1 MKTNPTHRV
10 SRRHF
15 ISSSVIA
22 TAGVWLMP
30 CRLFAAAESP
40 VITIRNAAKTAKIS
54 VTKLRGNV
62 SVLEGSGGNIAVLT
76 GRDGKLLV
84 DAGIPGTRARIT
96 EALTSLSNDPVK
108 RLINT
113 HWHFD
118 HTDGN
123 EWLHSIGAEI
133 SAHENTKKHLATTTR
148 VEDWNF
154 TFPPAPA
161 GALPTKILAADET
174 LHLNGATM
182 ALKYYG
188 PAHTDSDI
196 SVEFPDADIIHV
208 ADTFWNGYYPFI
220 DYSTG
225 GSIDGMIRAAE
236 ANVARASDKTIVIP
250 GHGPIGNRSQLIE
263 FRDMLLAI
271 REKVAALKK
280 HGKSR
285 DEVVAAKPTADY
297 DAKWGGFVINGDFF
311 TKLVYKGV

>member
-1 MKTNPTHRV
+1 MKTNSRPEV

-15 ISSSVIA
+15 MRLSVVAA
-22 TAGVWLMP
+22 TGLWLMP
-30 CRLFAAAESP
+30 RRSFAAAESP
-40 VITIRNAAKTAKIS
+40 VITIRNRASSAKIT

-84 DAGIPGTRARIT
+84 DAGITASRPRIM
-96 EALTSLSNDPVK
+96 EALDSLNGDPV
-108 RLINT
+108 RHLINT

-133 SAHENTKKHLATTTR
+133 TAHENTRKHLAETTR
-148 VEDWNF
+148 VKDWDF

-161 GALPTKILAADET
+161 GALPTKVFTKDET
-174 LHLNGATM
+174 LHINGATL
-182 ALKYYG
+182 ALKHYE

-196 SVEFPDADIIHV
+196 SVDFTGADILHC

-236 ANVARASDKTIVIP
+236 ANMARATGKTIVIP
-250 GHGPIGNRSQLIE
+250 GHGPIGSKSQLIE
-263 FRDMLLAI
+263 FRDMLITI
-271 REKVAALKK
+271 RDKVAALKRQDK
-280 HGKSR
+280 PL
-285 DEVVAAKPTADY
+285 EEAVAAKPTADY
-297 DAKWGGFVINGDFF
+297 DSKWGGFVINGDLF
-311 TKLVYKGV
+311 TKLVYAGL

>member
-1 MKTNPTHRV
+1 MKTSGTLLV
-10 SRRHF
+10 SRRDF
-15 ISSSVIA
+15 LATTVIA

-30 CRLFAAAESP
+30 RRLFAAAESP
-40 VITIRNAAKTAKIS
+40 VITIRNAAKTAKIT
-54 VTKLRGNV
+54 VTKLRDNV

-96 EALTSLSNDPVK
+96 EALASLSNDPVK
-108 RLINT
+108 YLINS

-133 SAHENTKKHLATTTR
+133 TAHENTRKHLSTTTR

-161 GALPTKILAADET
+161 SALPTKVLNNEQT
-174 LHLNGATM
+174 LHLNGATL
-182 ALKYYG
+182 ALKYYP

-196 SVEFPDADIIHV
+196 SIEFTDADILHV
-208 ADTFWNGYYPFI
+208 ADTFWNGHFPFI

-236 ANVARASDKTIVIP
+236 ANVARVNEKTIVIP
-250 GHGPIGNRSQLIE
+250 GHGPIGDKAKLVE
-263 FRDMLLAI
+263 FRDILVTI

-280 HGKSR
+280 QGKSR
-285 DEVVAAKPTADY
+285 DEVVAAKPTANY

-311 TKLVYKGV
+311 TKLVYAGV

>member
-1 MKTNPTHRV
+1 MKAKQPNNYKESQREL
-10 SRRHF
+10 
-15 ISSSVIA
+15 A
-22 TAGVWLMP
+22 AGV
-30 CRLFAAAESP
+30 RLFAADESP
-40 VITIRNAAKTAKIS
+40 VITIRNAAASAKIT

-62 SVLEGSGGNIAVLT
+62 SVLEGSGGNIAVLA

-96 EALTSLSNDPVK
+96 DALDALSGDPVK
-108 RLINT
+108 HLINT

-133 SAHENTKKHLATTTR
+133 TAHENTRKHLAETTR
-148 VEDWNF
+148 VEDWDF

-161 GALPTKILAADET
+161 GALPTRVFTKDET
-174 LHLNGATM
+174 LHLNGATLV
-182 ALKYYG
+182 LKHYK

-196 SVEFPDADIIHV
+196 SVDFTDADILHC
-208 ADTFWNGYYPFI
+208 ADTLWNGYYPFI

-236 ANVARASDKTIVIP
+236 ANVARATDKTIVIP
-250 GHGPIGNRSQLIE
+250 GHGSIGNKSQLIE
-263 FRDMLLAI
+263 FRDMLVAI
-271 REKVAALKK
+271 REKVAVLKK
-280 HGKSR
+280 QGKSR

-311 TKLVYKGV
+311 TKLVYAGV